1 MEVINIT
8 LIPLQI
14 IYLKH
19 NHFLYLA
26 NNLFSGSTNTNT
38 KTGTNLFGGGGN
50 TGGLG
55 NTGISNTGIG
65 NTGTTS
71 NNLFGSSNT
80 GNSSNLF
87 NSTSTGIY

>member
-38 KTGTNLFGGGGN
+38 NTGTNLFGGGG
-50 TGGLG
+50 
-55 NTGISNTGIG
+55 S
-65 NTGTTS
+65 TTS